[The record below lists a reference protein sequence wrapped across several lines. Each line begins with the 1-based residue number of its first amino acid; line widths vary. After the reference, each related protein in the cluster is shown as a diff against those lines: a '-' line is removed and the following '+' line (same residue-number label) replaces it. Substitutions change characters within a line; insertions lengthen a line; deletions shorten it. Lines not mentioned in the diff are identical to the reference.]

1 VEIRVLGPLEV
12 MAEGQAITIGRRRE
26 RGLLGILALHAG
38 ALVTFD
44 RLYDLLWEG
53 EPPDSAA
60 VQLRAN
66 ASRIRT
72 AIAAAGHP
80 DADGLIVTQGR
91 GFVLRV
97 DPAEVDAHRFRRL
110 VATAEEHPPA
120 DRARLLGDA
129 LALWRG
135 PILAGAVSDQLRD
148 RLAPEL
154 DELRCLAVEAK
165 ATAELSIGNPQRA
178 LTTIRSLSEL
188 QPHRESLV
196 RLQMQGLV
204 RAGRRAEAID
214 AYQRLKNRLAEDL
227 GVDPDPETTELY
239 SAVLRDELPAAGTD
253 APAQLPPRPSD
264 FTGRDDELAW
274 LLDVIEQRGL
284 IALAG
289 TAGIGKTGLATQ
301 LAHRLAAA
309 YPDGQLYA
317 NLNGFGASPPLAPLD
332 VLAGFLRSLGVAVDR
347 VPTRVD
353 EAAALFRSL
362 VAQRR
367 MLFLLDNA
375 HSAEQVRP
383 LLPGSAGCL
392 VLVTSRDSLSGL
404 VALDGAQRLVLRPLS
419 IGAAIELLSLIA
431 GAGRLAAE
439 PEPAR
444 ELAQLCGLLPLA
456 LRIAGANLADVPHRT
471 VAGQVS
477 LMRANPLAAL
487 EVSGDEARGVRVA
500 FDQSYGALDGPTR
513 RLFRLVS
520 LTPGPDFSLG
530 TAAALT
536 GIRGSADRLRRL
548 VDANLLTLTATG
560 RYAMHDLIRAY
571 ARQRLAVD
579 EPDPSA
585 VRDQVARWYV
595 GGAAAAA
602 ELLQPAGLRA
612 FAAPPGRFADAE
624 AAQCWLD
631 AERVNL
637 VAAARQYAHEGPAW
651 GSWHLADALGQDLSK
666 RRQPID
672 LETVTTAARRAADE
686 AESSIGRAVA
696 ELCLGRLGWIVAAYS
711 DAQKHYQACAE
722 AAAGVWPHG
731 VAEAHRGLGNV
742 ALEAGRLTE
751 AAEHYETALALV
763 DFTEKPH
770 FHGSLTN
777 NLGLVEA
784 HLGQLD
790 AAAARFETVMRWA
803 RESGSQVTLGQVLS
817 NLGEVYLN
825 TGRYAEAIPLVEEAV
840 ELHRQDGNLGS
851 ELICLNQ
858 LATARIEDGRPRQ
871 AWDLMRAARERAEA
885 SDDPILSAT
894 ILNVQA
900 MAATA
905 LRRFEDATRLHEQ
918 AMEIA
923 VSVGNNEVELTARLG
938 LAKVAMHLDRY
949 AEADTQAEETADR
962 ALAAHL
968 GKILVDCLL
977 LRAEVH
983 RLGGPAVFGHPSR
996 EVARGLARQALDE
1009 ARRSGLRKHA
1019 ARLNALLEELGN
1031 EAATGRP

>member
-1 VEIRVLGPLEV
+1 MLGPLEV
-12 MAEGQAITIGRRRE
+12 VAHGLAIAIGRRRE

-44 RLYDLLWEG
+44 RLYDLLWDG

-60 VQLRAN
+60 IQLRAN
-66 ASRIRT
+66 ASRIRS

-80 DADGLIVTQGR
+80 DADGLIVAQGR
-91 GFVLRV
+91 GFLLRL
-97 DPAEVDAHRFRRL
+97 DPANVDAHRFRRL
-110 VATAEEHPPA
+110 VEEAEENPPA

-154 DELRCLAVEAK
+154 DELRCLAIEAK
-165 ATAELSIGNPQRA
+165 AKAELAIGNPQRA
-178 LTTIRSLSEL
+178 LTTTRSLSEL
-188 QPHRESLV
+188 HPHRESLV

-204 RAGRRAEAID
+204 QAGRRAEAID

-253 APAQLPPRPSD
+253 APAQLPPKPSD

-274 LLDVIEQRGL
+274 LLDTVEQRGL

-289 TAGIGKTGLATQ
+289 AAGIGKTGLAAQ
-301 LAHRLAAA
+301 LAHRLAVA

-332 VLAGFLRSLGVAVDR
+332 VLAGFLRSFGVTNDK

-419 IGAAIELLSLIA
+419 VGAAVELLGLIA
-431 GAGRLAAE
+431 GADRLAAE
-439 PEPAR
+439 PEPAQ

-471 VAGQVS
+471 VAEQVG

-500 FDQSYGALDGPTR
+500 FDQSYGALDEPSR

-520 LTPGPDFSLG
+520 LTPGLDFSLE
-530 TAAALT
+530 TAAALAAAAT
-536 GIRGSADRLRRL
+536 DSADRLRRL
-548 VDANLLTLTATG
+548 VDANLLFVTATG
-560 RYAMHDLIRAY
+560 RYAMHDLIRTY

-579 EPDPSA
+579 EPDPAA
-585 VRDQVARWYV
+585 VRDQVAQWYV
-595 GGAAAAA
+595 DGAAAAA

-612 FAAPPGRFADAE
+612 FAAPLGRFADAE
-624 AAQCWLD
+624 AAQSWLD
-631 AERVNL
+631 AERANL
-637 VAAARQYAHEGPAW
+637 VAAARQYAHEGPHWA
-651 GSWHLADALGQDLSK
+651 SWHLADALGQDLSK

-686 AESSIGRAVA
+686 AENNVGQAVA
-696 ELCLGRLGWIVAAYS
+696 ELCFGRLGWIVAAYS
-711 DAQKHYQACAE
+711 DAQKHFAAAAE

-742 ALEAGRLTE
+742 ALEAGLLPE
-751 AAEHYETALALV
+751 AAEHYESALALV
-763 DFTEKPH
+763 DFAEKPA

-784 HLGQLD
+784 HMGRLD

-803 RESGSQVTLGQVLS
+803 RESGSPVTLGQVLS

-825 TGRYAEAIPLVEEAV
+825 IGRYAEAIPLVEEAV

-851 ELICLNQ
+851 ELICVNQ
-858 LATARIEDGRPRQ
+858 LATARIEEGQPQQ
-871 AWDLMRAARERAEA
+871 AWDLMLAARERAAA
-885 SDDPILSAT
+885 SDDPILSAA

-900 MAATA
+900 MAAIS
-905 LRRFEDATRLHEQ
+905 LRRFTDATRLHEQ

-923 VSVGNNEVELTARLG
+923 VSVGNNEVELNARLG

-949 AEADTQAEETADR
+949 AEADAQAEVTADR
-962 ALAAHL
+962 ALAAHH

-983 RLGGPAVFGHPSR
+983 QLGGPAVFGPSSR
-996 EVARGLARQALDE
+996 AAARGLAERALEE
-1009 ARRSGLRKHA
+1009 ARRAGLRKHA
-1019 ARLNALLEELGN
+1019 ARLSALLEQLGN